1 MVARPLVHSLHRW
14 SLEEDVTL
22 LRAAA
27 VMVCRCRWLLFYVC
41 EYVIVYSA
49 SRLFASIFAYIHF
62 SELHT
67 NHPTN

>member
-27 VMVCRCRWLLFYVC
+27 VMVCGCRWLLLFYVYDC
-41 EYVIVYSA
+41 VYVIVCVYCVA
-49 SRLFASIFAYIHF
+49 SFCKYIRIHSF
-62 SELHT
+62 L
-67 NHPTN
+67 